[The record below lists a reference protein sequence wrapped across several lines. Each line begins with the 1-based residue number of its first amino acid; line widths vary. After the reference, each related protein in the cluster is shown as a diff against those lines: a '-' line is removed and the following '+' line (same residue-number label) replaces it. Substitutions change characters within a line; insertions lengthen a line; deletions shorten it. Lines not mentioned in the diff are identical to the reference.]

1 MAQAWGQGQKQTM
14 STYQKQLTDGVW
26 YWVKYDGLGKTYT
39 APAMYRADAKAFYSV
54 EFSGVPEKEVVVL
67 RKA

>member
-1 MAQAWGQGQKQTM
+1 MTTVATPDRMNRMNTTLVVRPDQ
-14 STYQKQLTDGVW
+14 
-26 YWVKYDGLGKTYT
+26 
-39 APAMYRADAKAFYSV
+39 PARADAKAFYSV